1 MTIRSDVLQYLSYA
15 LDLFGMIEFDFYSG
29 REDRIV
35 QLQLSDRVIS
45 YVADQGFAIMEKIG
59 EGATSIACRCKTAD
73 GTDVVLLFP
82 TNVNIKKKHID
93 THDELAYARK
103 IQNEIPESVK
113 YMVKLISTIVCP
125 FPYSDDSRYATD
137 YIWSASHCRS
147 NRIEVLELADTTLAQ
162 RMRCLM
168 NTTFEEKIAF
178 VADVNDQLLTIVE
191 YFEQI
196 GAYHYDLAKENIAF
210 IKKRLVLIDL
220 ESLIKSQIPE
230 CYGSAKQVV
239 HAVKYTI
246 LANIASSKEELEK
259 LKEVFVNSQTLI

>member
-1 MTIRSDVLQYLSYA
+1 
-15 LDLFGMIEFDFYSG
+15 MITFDFYS
-29 REDRIV
+29 RIEDRPIR
-35 QLQLSDRVIS
+35 LKLSSRVVS
-45 YVADQGFAIMEKIG
+45 YVADQGFTILEKIG
-59 EGATSIACRCKTAD
+59 EGGTSIACRCRTTN

-93 THDELAYARK
+93 SHDELAYARK
-103 IQNEIPESVK
+103 IQKERPESLK

-125 FPYSDDSRYATD
+125 FPYSDDSRYTTD
-137 YIWSASHCRS
+137 YVWSASYYRS
-147 NRIEVLELADTTLAQ
+147 NRIEVLELADMTLAQ
-162 RMRCLM
+162 RMHDIM
-168 NTTFEEKIAF
+168 NTTFDEKIAF
-178 VADVNDQLLTIVE
+178 VTDVNDQLLKIIR